1 MLGLVILNYKTY
13 IDTKELIFSLMKVN
27 IDYNIKIFIVDNDSN
42 TSELDNLKLALKTE
56 VLDIIFIPVKSNIGF
71 ANGMN
76 VGIEYARESGCE
88 YIICSNS
95 DILFP
100 VDFSFSSLIKP
111 YLSDNNVAMIG
122 PRIQNLSGNE
132 QNPLYINDP
141 FNDTIKTKLIKFFLL
156 IPFFGK
162 AIYFSRGILKEYLME
177 NKKKKNLNILEN
189 DDVYCLHGSFF
200 LLTPSYFKYYFDLDK
215 NTFLYFEEL
224 ILAKRISSK
233 NLISKLNTNVFI
245 IHKEDSSTNF
255 IFKNKK
261 LSKKMFVLRENYKS
275 FKYFCKNYLA

>member
-1 MLGLVILNYKTY
+1 MDQEFKIYQEMNRIHFILMT
-13 IDTKELIFSLMKVN
+13 L
-27 IDYNIKIFIVDNDSN
+27 
-42 TSELDNLKLALKTE
+42 
-56 VLDIIFIPVKSNIGF
+56 
-71 ANGMN
+71 
-76 VGIEYARESGCE
+76 
-88 YIICSNS
+88 
-95 DILFP
+95 
-100 VDFSFSSLIKP
+100 
-111 YLSDNNVAMIG
+111 
-122 PRIQNLSGNE
+122 
-132 QNPLYINDP
+132 

-162 AIYFSRGILKEYLME
+162 AIYFSREDLKEYLME

-245 IHKEDSSTNF
+245 IIKKTHQLILFLK
-255 IFKNKK
+255 IKK

>member
-88 YIICSNS
+88 YIICSNMTYYS
-95 DILFP
+95 P

-111 YLSDNNVAMIG
+111 YLS
-122 PRIQNLSGNE
+122 
-132 QNPLYINDP
+132 
-141 FNDTIKTKLIKFFLL
+141 LI
-156 IPFFGK
+156 I
-162 AIYFSRGILKEYLME
+162 M
-177 NKKKKNLNILEN
+177 
-189 DDVYCLHGSFF
+189 
-200 LLTPSYFKYYFDLDK
+200 
-215 NTFLYFEEL
+215 
-224 ILAKRISSK
+224 
-233 NLISKLNTNVFI
+233 
-245 IHKEDSSTNF
+245 
-255 IFKNKK
+255 
-261 LSKKMFVLRENYKS
+261 
-275 FKYFCKNYLA
+275 